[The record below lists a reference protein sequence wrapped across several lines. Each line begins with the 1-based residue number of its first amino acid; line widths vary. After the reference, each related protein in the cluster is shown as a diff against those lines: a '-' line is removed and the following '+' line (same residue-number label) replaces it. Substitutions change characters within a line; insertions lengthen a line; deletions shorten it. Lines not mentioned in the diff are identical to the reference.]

1 MASSVPAVPA
11 PKPWELDGLLSPSN
25 FQTPPL
31 LETPFQWHQDMR
43 LDDLRH
49 IGGPVSFRIDPIT
62 RKPIFHQEN
71 RELVPLVPWSIE
83 YYLYALDDP
92 WPCHGTPN
100 GERTPARPDYHTDYI
115 KRFVSERLAAGL
127 APTDGEGWRAAL
139 MAMEPTARMDL
150 GPGGAA
156 PERLAFEAHHAAIAA
171 QYAARTLRSLDL
183 CSAKAPLF
191 ARIPRE
197 DMAWY
202 LADGPHPEAWRRV
215 TALVDPLTLSYVEMR
230 AEDIRAEEAA
240 HVTDA
245 LVYEDGRLD
254 EDSERAKFF
263 RRRTAWRSNS

>member
-1 MASSVPAVPA
+1 MSSSSVSVVPV

-31 LETPFQWHQDMR
+31 VEVPFQWHQDMR

-49 IGGPVSFRIDPIT
+49 IGEPVSFRIDPTT
-62 RKPIFHQEN
+62 RKPIFQVN

-83 YYLYALDDP
+83 YFLYALDDP
-92 WPCHGTPN
+92 WPCYGTPP
-100 GERTPARPDYHTDYI
+100 GERAPPRPDYHTDYI
-115 KRFVSERLAAGL
+115 KRFVSKRLAAGL

-139 MAMEPTARMDL
+139 MAMEPTARIDL
-150 GPGGAA
+150 APGSSA

-171 QYAARTLRSLDL
+171 QYAARTLRSLDA

-202 LADGPHPEAWRRV
+202 LADGPHPEAWRRI
-215 TALVDPLTLSYVEMR
+215 TALVDPETLKYVEMR
-230 AEDIRAEEAA
+230 AEDIKAEEAA
-240 HVTDA
+240 HLTDA
-245 LVYEDGRLD
+245 LVYEDGSVD
-254 EDSERAKFF
+254 EDTARGQFV
-263 RRRTAWRSNS
+263 RRRTVWRSNS